1 MNYRIVGY
9 VLGMLL
15 MFEGIFMSA
24 PILTA
29 AIYGESELS
38 VFIGVA
44 LFCIG
49 IGILTSKL
57 CRPKTKTMFAREGYL
72 IVAFS
77 WILLSIC
84 GALPFVISGA
94 IPSFID
100 ALFESVSGFTTTG
113 ATILGDVESLPKSIL
128 MWRSFT
134 HWFGGMG
141 VLVFIMAFIPLSGG
155 QNMYIMKAESPGPSV
170 GKLVPRIKT
179 TALILYS
186 MYLALTVL
194 EFIFLAAGDMNIFEA
209 INTAVA
215 TAGTGG
221 FGVKNNSIGGFSS
234 YTQIVVTV
242 FMFLFSVN
250 FTSFY
255 LLLRG
260 KFKEALNSEI
270 KVFFGLSILA
280 SVIIFLNTRSLYSEN
295 AEALKHSVFAVGT
308 IMSTTGFTTVDF
320 NAWPEV
326 SRSVILLLMLIGA
339 CAGSTCGGFKISR
352 IIILFQSM
360 IKELQIL
367 IHPRQ
372 VKKIKVDGRQ
382 VEHEIVRSVHVF
394 LICYVL
400 ILMISTFLLS
410 FDGHDLITNFTAA
423 STTLNNV
430 GPGLEMVG
438 PISNFSVF
446 STSSKIVLIFNM
458 LVGRLEIFPILL
470 LFTPSTWKK

>member
-15 MFEGIFMSA
+15 MFEGIFMAA

-360 IKELQIL
+360 IKEFQIL

>member
-1 MNYRIVGY
+1 MNYRMVGY

-15 MFEGIFMSA
+15 MFEGIFMAA

-194 EFIFLAAGDMNIFEA
+194 EFILLAAGDMNIFEA

-280 SVIIFLNTRSLYSEN
+280 SVIIFLNTRSLYSGN
-295 AEALKHSVFAVGT
+295 AEALKHSVFTVGT

-400 ILMISTFLLS
+400 ILIISTFLLS

-446 STSSKIVLIFNM
+446 STSSKIVLIFDM

>member
-1 MNYRIVGY
+1 MNYRMVGY

-15 MFEGIFMSA
+15 MFEGIFMAA

-194 EFIFLAAGDMNIFEA
+194 EFILLAAGDMNIFEA

-280 SVIIFLNTRSLYSEN
+280 SVIIFLNTRSLYSGN
-295 AEALKHSVFAVGT
+295 AEALKHSVFTVGT
-308 IMSTTGFTTVDF
+308 IMSTTGFSTVDF

-400 ILMISTFLLS
+400 ILIISTFLLS

-446 STSSKIVLIFNM
+446 STSSKIVLIFDM

>member
-15 MFEGIFMSA
+15 MFEGIFMAA

-194 EFIFLAAGDMNIFEA
+194 EFILLAAGDMNIFEA

-221 FGVKNNSIGGFSS
+221 FGVKNNSLGGFSS

-280 SVIIFLNTRSLYSEN
+280 SVIIFLNTRSLYSGN
-295 AEALKHSVFAVGT
+295 AEALKHSVFTVGT
-308 IMSTTGFTTVDF
+308 IMSTTGFSTVDF

-446 STSSKIVLIFNM
+446 STSSKIVLIFDM

>member
-15 MFEGIFMSA
+15 MFEGIFMAA

-295 AEALKHSVFAVGT
+295 SEALKHSVFAVGT

-446 STSSKIVLIFNM
+446 STSSKIVLIFDM